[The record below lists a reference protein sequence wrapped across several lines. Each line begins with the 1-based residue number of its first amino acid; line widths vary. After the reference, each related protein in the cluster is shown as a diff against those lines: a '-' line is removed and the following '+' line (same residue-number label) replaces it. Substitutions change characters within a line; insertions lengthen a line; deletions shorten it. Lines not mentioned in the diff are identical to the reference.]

1 VTQFI
6 KGLKPEIQNVVQVH
20 LPITVDKAV
29 LLVQMQQ
36 EVLEKNKIKTA
47 RAPFVGR
54 QQTYT
59 IKQDHKGGDLSKE
72 RQL

>member
-54 QQTYT
+54 Q
-59 IKQDHKGGDLSKE
+59 
-72 RQL
+72 